1 MKEINQFFLPLT
13 EEMLHLNNNKE
24 QIINVLMKA
33 DKDNKTTVVDILED
47 KE

>member
-13 EEMLHLNNNKE
+13 EETQHLNNNKE
-24 QIINVLMKA
+24 QIINVLMKV